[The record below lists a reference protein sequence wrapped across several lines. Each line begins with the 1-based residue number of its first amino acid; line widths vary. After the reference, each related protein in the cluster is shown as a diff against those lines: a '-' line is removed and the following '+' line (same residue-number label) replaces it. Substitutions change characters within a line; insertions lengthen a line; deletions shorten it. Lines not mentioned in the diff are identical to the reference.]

1 MMQLNGLGFIPSWQ
15 FSQDPAQ
22 NPNLTPFMQM
32 PAGMYQT
39 TVQPVGPYMSGMA
52 GLGDGGDGM
61 GLGEMSTAEIIFG
74 ILSTASAAVSGYH
87 GYKRNDSL
95 GWGIAWFVLGG
106 LFPVLTPTIAFDEGY
121 AKPKR

>member
-22 NPNLTPFMQM
+22 NPSLTPYMQM
-32 PAGMYQT
+32 PDGMYQT
-39 TVQPVGPYMSGMA
+39 TAQPAGSYMSGMA
-52 GLGDGGDGM
+52 GLSDDTSSG
-61 GLGEMSTAEIIFG
+61 MSTAEIIFG
-74 ILSTASAAVSGYH
+74 IISTASAAVSGYH

-106 LFPVLTPTIAFDEGY
+106 LFPVLTPTIAFAEGY